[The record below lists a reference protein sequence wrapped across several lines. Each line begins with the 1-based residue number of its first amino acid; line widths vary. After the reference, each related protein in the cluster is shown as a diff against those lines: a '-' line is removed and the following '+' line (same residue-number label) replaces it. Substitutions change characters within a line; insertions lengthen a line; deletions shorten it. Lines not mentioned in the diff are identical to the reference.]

1 MAFNSLVF
9 CVFLPSVFLAYWLCG
24 SHQARKCI
32 LLAAS
37 YVFYAAWD
45 WRFLILIWFSS
56 CVDYLCGLRIS
67 TGETDRVRA
76 RWLQVSLFVNLS
88 LLGAFKY
95 FNFFAESAISLFHV
109 VGLKADWATLNIV
122 LPVGISFYTFQ
133 TLSYTIDVYRRRCR
147 ACPRP
152 IDFFLFVAFFPQLV
166 AGPIERAS
174 HLLPQLRVRQSF
186 DPANARYGLRCILY
200 GYLLKC
206 VVADNLSPIVDAS
219 FGKFD
224 SASGHDL
231 LISTYCFAFQIYGDF
246 AGYTWIAI
254 GTAALFG
261 IRLTRNFQRPYLSQS
276 PREFWQRWHI
286 TLSSWF
292 SEYVYVAL
300 LGGNRLGKLRRLLNV
315 LATFLLSGLWHG
327 ANWTFV
333 VWGAVHGM
341 LYFIPP
347 FFSSR
352 NTVARF
358 LNTVVCFHLIC
369 LTWVFFRSAS
379 LSESFVIISRIF
391 SWAPAASH
399 RVATIEADYFML
411 LPLILILFEAAFGSD
426 DSSMKLDRF
435 SRPVRWLVYSVGILI
450 LFFLGSFE
458 RTPFIYFQF

>member
-1 MAFNSLVF
+1 MV
-9 CVFLPSVFLAYWLCG
+9 
-24 SHQARKCI
+24 RKCI

-56 CVDYLCGLRIS
+56 CVDYICGLRIA
-67 TGETDRVRA
+67 TGETDRARV
-76 RWLQVSLFVNLS
+76 RWLRVSVFVNLS
-88 LLGAFKY
+88 LLAAFKY
-95 FNFFAESAISLFHV
+95 FNFFAESAISLFNA
-109 VGLKADWATLNIV
+109 VGLRTDWATLNIV

-147 ACPRP
+147 ACDRP

-166 AGPIERAS
+166 AGPIEKAS
-174 HLLPQLRVRQSF
+174 HLLPQLRARQSF
-186 DPANARYGLRCILY
+186 DPANARYGLRCMLY

-206 VVADNLSPIVDAS
+206 VMADNLSPVVDAS
-219 FGKFD
+219 FRD
-224 SASGHDL
+224 SDSVSGYDL
-231 LISTYCFAFQIYGDF
+231 LCSTYLFAFQIYGDF

-292 SEYVYVAL
+292 AEYVYVAL
-300 LGGNRLGKLRRLLNV
+300 LGGNRLRKLRRLLNV

-333 VWGAVHGM
+333 IWGAVNGM
-341 LYFIPP
+341 LYFVPP
-347 FFSSR
+347 FFPSR
-352 NTVARF
+352 NSVSRF
-358 LNTVVCFHLIC
+358 LNTVICFHLIC
-369 LTWVFFRSAS
+369 LTWVFFRAKS
-379 LSESFVIISRIF
+379 LSESFVIIYRVF
-391 SWAPAASH
+391 TWAPATGN
-399 RVATIEADYFML
+399 RVTPVETGYFML
-411 LPLILILFEAAFGSD
+411 LPLILISFEAAFGTD
-426 DSSMKLDRF
+426 NSMTKIDRLG
-435 SRPVRWLVYSVGILI
+435 RPSRWLIYSAGILT
-450 LFFLGSFE
+450 LFFLGAFG